1 MQFFP
6 RDRYRFTRL
15 QVLHA
20 ARYFL
25 VPSRLHGFLRLFGA
39 VEQDVGQCRSL
50 VDRERECPLR
60 QIENFWTHRVI
71 LPVDFGCRYL
81 FRACVERLSRFCFTG
96 SILKDRQDPPPPG
109 SFGITGLAGN
119 SWQNPEPKEVRGQ
132 NLGGKRVTAT
142 LHAVIST
149 ACAGAMMKEFRM
161 RRKVRC
167 HKGAVE
173 NYWGSKP
180 LEVGVAESHPSQSAR
195 GMGHPASSSFV
206 LSGFSARFGVK
217 FILDNN

>member
-1 MQFFP
+1 
-6 RDRYRFTRL
+6 
-15 QVLHA
+15 
-20 ARYFL
+20 
-25 VPSRLHGFLRLFGA
+25 
-39 VEQDVGQCRSL
+39 
-50 VDRERECPLR
+50 
-60 QIENFWTHRVI
+60 
-71 LPVDFGCRYL
+71 
-81 FRACVERLSRFCFTG
+81 
-96 SILKDRQDPPPPG
+96 LKDRQDPPPPG